1 MGYVARR
8 SVLPMKRASGYYNHV
23 LSLHRG
29 KKAETEKEQKADTK
43 PVTMVKTAGCVLHFT
58 GVGESKSR
66 EDIRDE
72 LQLFGSVA
80 YVDFHIGQTE
90 VRL

>member
-1 MGYVARR
+1 MAT
-8 SVLPMKRASGYYNHV
+8 LTMF
-23 LSLHRG
+23 SLHRE

-43 PVTMVKTAGCVLHFT
+43 PVTVVRTAGCVLHFS
-58 GVGESKSR
+58 GVGEGKSR

-72 LQLFGSVA
+72 LQPFGSVA

-90 VRL
+90 VRV